1 MDKVV
6 IGRSVPRNG
15 EVGVDPQKGYRAIT
29 TVHVLS
35 PNIVCTDTYLVL
47 SVFDTKTEAES
58 FAKYMTLKFPRF
70 LLHETYTSMAI
81 SKENFRFVP
90 YLDYTHEWTDQELY
104 AKYNCTDE
112 EISLIES
119 MIRPLEYVIH

>member
-1 MDKVV
+1 
-6 IGRSVPRNG
+6 
-15 EVGVDPQKGYRAIT
+15 
-29 TVHVLS
+29 
-35 PNIVCTDTYLVL
+35 
-47 SVFDTKTEAES
+47 
-58 FAKYMTLKFPRF
+58 
-70 LLHETYTSMAI
+70 MAI

>member
-1 MDKVV
+1 M
-6 IGRSVPRNG
+6 
-15 EVGVDPQKGYRAIT
+15 GVDPQKGYRAIT